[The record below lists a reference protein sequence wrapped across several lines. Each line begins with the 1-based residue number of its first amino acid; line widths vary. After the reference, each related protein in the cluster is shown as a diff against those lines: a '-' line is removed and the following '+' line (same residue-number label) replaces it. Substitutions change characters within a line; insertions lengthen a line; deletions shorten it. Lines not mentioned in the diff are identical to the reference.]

1 MRLVTFR
8 HNAGSA
14 HPGVLVDGDTA
25 IVDLLESCRGS
36 AHMGSMQA
44 LIEGGDIA
52 LAEASMAVADSGEN
66 VVYPAL
72 ECSLLAPLP
81 RPEQIRDCM
90 AFEKHAIQAL
100 EGGVRYLTKNAP
112 DPEAA
117 YSAVKA
123 SGALD
128 LAPVWYEIPVYYK
141 ANRFAVIG
149 TDTDVPWPKYSTL
162 RDFELELAV
171 VIGKKGA
178 DISRETAEDHIF
190 GYTIYN
196 DFSARDTQMK
206 EMPANLGPAKGK
218 DFDKGLVLGPC
229 IVTKDEL
236 ALSTG
241 GKLDLEMIARVN
253 GEEWGRGRSGE
264 MIHDFPAILERIS
277 ESETLYP
284 GEVIGSG
291 TVGNGC
297 GIEHGRF
304 LEFGD
309 VVELEIES
317 IGKIRNKIVEQ

>member
-1 MRLVTFR
+1 MKLVTFEYNGGGPR
-8 HNAGSA
+8 
-14 HPGVLVDGDTA
+14 PGVLVDDDGA
-25 IVDLLESCRGS
+25 VVDLLLSCSRS
-36 AHMGSMQA
+36 ASMGSMQS
-44 LIEGGDIA
+44 LIEAGEPG
-52 LAEASMAVADSGEN
+52 LAEAKAAVADVSN
-66 VVYPAL
+66 RVAIPL
-72 ECSLLAPLP
+72 PECTLLAPLP

-90 AFEKHAIQAL
+90 AFEKHAIQAP
-100 EGGVRYLTKNAP
+100 EGGARFLTKNAP
-112 DPEAA
+112 DPDAA
-117 YSAVKA
+117 FDAFKA
-123 SGALD
+123 SGALNV
-128 LAPVWYEIPVYYK
+128 APVWYEIPVYYK

-149 TDTDVPWPKYSTL
+149 TETDVPWPKYSTL

-171 VIGKKGA
+171 IIGKKGVN
-178 DISRETAEDHIF
+178 ITRETAEDYIF

-196 DFSARDTQMK
+196 DFSARDAQMK

-218 DFDKGLVLGPC
+218 DFDHGLVLGPC

-236 ALSTG
+236 PLSED

-264 MIHDFPAILERIS
+264 MTHDFPAILERIS
-277 ESETLYP
+277 ESETLHP

-309 VVELEIES
+309 VVELEIET
-317 IGKIRNKIVEQ
+317 IGKIRNRIVE